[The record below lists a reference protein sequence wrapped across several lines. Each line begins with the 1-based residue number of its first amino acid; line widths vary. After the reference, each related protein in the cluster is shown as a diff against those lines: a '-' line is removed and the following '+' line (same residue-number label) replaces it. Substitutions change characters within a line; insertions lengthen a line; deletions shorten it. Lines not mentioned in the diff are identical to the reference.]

1 MLRASCFSHFLDKCV
16 TPDMTSKKKKKAP
29 SLAEFWNFSDGK
41 PGDFFKLPTYGSIE
55 VYRVSRS
62 IPVPNHAE

>member
-1 MLRASCFSHFLDKCV
+1 
-16 TPDMTSKKKKKAP
+16 MTSKKKKKAP